1 MEMCREAEVLHTGS
15 SRSSSWVHLNHW
27 TIAWKMCRDSN
38 YTKTWTLYH
47 WRSPGTT
54 MELHTAE
61 TSRTSHSFHD
71 SSQHEACTGLKHQDF
86 AACMD
91 VCQSQHLGQCVV
103 PQVATLHKN
112 THKNTQC
119 PNGSFITL
127 LKNLYNSY
135 VPTHQILPGSR
146 PWYII
151 ARMRQEGLRIIIVFS
166 YLKTNK
172 QTNNGQWLQCLDSPY
187 TMWF

>member
-1 MEMCREAEVLHTGS
+1 MNSIRIRNIHTCVFVACVQSACQQSIDVTDGKIMQCIMEMCREAEVLHSGS

-112 THKNTQC
+112 TH
-119 PNGSFITL
+119 
-127 LKNLYNSY
+127 
-135 VPTHQILPGSR
+135 THTVSKWI
-146 PWYII
+146 
-151 ARMRQEGLRIIIVFS
+151 FHH
-166 YLKTNK
+166 T
-172 QTNNGQWLQCLDSPY
+172 T
-187 TMWF
+187 